1 MKIPAQVKLLDKNRG
16 LVPYSKAKVFYV
28 DSKGKTSA
36 NLSVEL
42 TTFSGRVHTLFTNYK
57 NGAQIEVFDGLQVYT
72 QEGWKDIEKI
82 KKGDKVV
89 VFESVTF
96 NYGGTELR
104 MIFSDVQ
111 SRQSKRV
118 ENLEAIS
125 TSIDTLIVDGLLVR

>member
-57 NGAQIEVFDGLQVYT
+57 NGTQIEVFDGLQVYT
-72 QEGWKDIEKI
+72 QEGWNSRRKN
-82 KKGDKVV
+82 KK
-89 VFESVTF
+89 
-96 NYGGTELR
+96 R
-104 MIFSDVQ
+104 
-111 SRQSKRV
+111 R
-118 ENLEAIS
+118 
-125 TSIDTLIVDGLLVR
+125 